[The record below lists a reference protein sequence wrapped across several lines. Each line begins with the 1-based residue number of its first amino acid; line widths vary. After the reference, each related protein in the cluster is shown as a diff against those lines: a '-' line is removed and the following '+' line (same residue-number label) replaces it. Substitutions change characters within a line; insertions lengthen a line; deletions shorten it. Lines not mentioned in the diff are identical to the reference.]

1 MMLKD
6 FRESLA
12 EQLRDDESRRL
23 FVQAGYDE
31 DGMAGVR
38 QALNELARADAW
50 NEGQGH
56 VTPGR
61 VAKHAVDSPQPFP
74 QTDADF
80 AALRTALKEEGLDFR
95 IVSAE

>member
-1 MMLKD
+1 MLRD

-31 DGMAGVR
+31 DGLAGVR
-38 QALNELARADAW
+38 LALDELARVDAW

-56 VTPGR
+56 VTPAR
-61 VAKHAVDSPQPFP
+61 VAKHATGLPKPNA

-95 IVSAE
+95 VVPTSE